1 MAYPTLNELFERTI
15 RRFPDRIAIR
25 NTTVCLGEPEEISY
39 ADLGR
44 EVSQLTAA
52 LAAQGVGA
60 GDRVAIS
67 SPPRIRFA
75 TVAMAA
81 MRCGAWFVPL
91 DPALAAPEAKTLLDH
106 CKPMLT
112 FAPASSHDRLPE
124 GLHIVDLDD
133 TPTAALTYGSL
144 LQNGASAL
152 DGIDPLEER
161 LSEDDIAILAYTSG
175 TTGDPKG
182 VMLSHGNIAADLVEG
197 TKVIPVNPDDVFL
210 FVAPWHHIMGLT
222 TGLFLPLFAGAT
234 AMHSSDFR
242 RIAELMQ
249 THGVTIFAAVP
260 KLYHAMF
267 EKLMTKVTG
276 SWTGRVLW
284 RVAPRLVGRQIKHK
298 VTGSRLRFFVSG
310 SAPLSAE
317 VAQGFRRMGIGM
329 MEGYGL
335 TETSPVICLTDPYRG
350 LPGSVG
356 SAIPSVETR
365 IVDERPDG
373 VGELLVRGPIVMAGY
388 YHNEEATRRVI
399 EDDGW
404 FHTGDLATIDQT
416 GNVFLKGRA
425 KNVIVLDSG
434 KNIYPEELEWQI
446 GRVPYVEEVLVRA
459 ALHQGRVA
467 LEAVIFPNRE
477 RMHNEGLED
486 SDHERLLDRLWA
498 AIRERQKQLAPYKR
512 LRSRSQLLLT
522 NHPFPKTG
530 SLDIKRYLLD
540 RERERKDRLSRSN
553 G

>member
-1 MAYPTLNELFERTI
+1 MRGPYPTLNELFERTI
-15 RRFPDRIAIR
+15 HRFPDRIAIR
-25 NTTVCLGEPEEISY
+25 NTTTYMGEPSEISY
-39 ADLGR
+39 AELES
-44 EVSQLTAA
+44 EVSRLAAA
-52 LAAQGVGA
+52 LAARGVEI
-60 GDRVAIS
+60 GDRVAIL

-75 TVAMAA
+75 TVALAT

-91 DPALAAPEAKTLLDH
+91 DPTLAAPEAQTLLNH
-106 CKPMLT
+106 CQPMLV
-112 FAPASSHDRLPE
+112 FAPGSSRDHLPAD
-124 GLHIVDLDD
+124 LAIVDLDD
-133 TPTAALTYGSL
+133 DPTAGSTYTSL
-144 LQNGASAL
+144 LREGAAAPGGTIASQQ
-152 DGIDPLEER
+152 DV
-161 LSEDDIAILAYTSG
+161 LSDAIAVLAYTSG

-182 VMLSHGNIAADLVEG
+182 VMLSHGNIAADLIEG
-197 TKVIPVNPDDVFL
+197 TKAIPVAPSDVIL

-234 AMHSSDFR
+234 AMHTSDFR
-242 RIAELMQ
+242 RIAELMKA
-249 THGVTIFAAVP
+249 HRVTIFAAVP

-267 EKLMTKVTG
+267 EKLMAKVTG
-276 SWTGRVLW
+276 SAIGRTLW
-284 RVAPRLVGRQIKHK
+284 RVAPRLVGRQVKRN
-298 VTGSRLRFFVSG
+298 VTGQDLRFFVSG

-335 TETSPVICLTDPYRG
+335 TETSPVVCLTDPYRG

-356 SAIPSVETR
+356 VAIPSVETR
-365 IVDERPDG
+365 VVDPRPDG
-373 VGELLVRGPIVMAGY
+373 VGELHVRGPIVMAGY
-388 YHNEEATRRVI
+388 YRNEEATGRVV
-399 EDDGW
+399 DSDGW
-404 FHTGDLATIDQT
+404 FHTGDLATVDQK
-416 GNVFLKGRA
+416 GNIFLKGRA

-459 ALHQGRVA
+459 ALHQGRIA
-467 LEAVIFPNRE
+467 LQAVIFPNRQ
-477 RMHNEGLED
+477 RMQDEGIED

-530 SLDIKRYLLD
+530 SLDIKRHLL
-540 RERERKDRLSRSN
+540 ERERHDRLSPSR